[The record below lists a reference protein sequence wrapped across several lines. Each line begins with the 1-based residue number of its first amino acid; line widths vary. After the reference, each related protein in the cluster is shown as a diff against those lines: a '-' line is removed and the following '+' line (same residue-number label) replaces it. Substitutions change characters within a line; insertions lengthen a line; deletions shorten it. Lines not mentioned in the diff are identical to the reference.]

1 MDIGIWNFHCF
12 AVVKR
17 EKYIDVDFSL
27 HQLISEK
34 IGYNISKLAI
44 ILDGKPY
51 SMQDR
56 TASA

>member
-1 MDIGIWNFHCF
+1 M
-12 AVVKR
+12 VKR